1 MKLSGLENTTK
12 GLRDVKTQIETQ
24 IETIKKDVETIDED
38 IATKL
43 EEIET
48 LKQTKNAKLNS
59 LDTKEKDLTQ
69 LNTAIASLE
78 GLSGEEVVV
87 NKTVTIY
94 DDLVPVVDSSVQKV
108 EEE

>member
-24 IETIKKDVETIDED
+24 IETIKKDVENIDNN

-43 EEIET
+43 EEIEI
-48 LKQTKNAKLNS
+48 LKQTKSAKLNS
-59 LDTKEKDLTQ
+59 LDNKEKDLIQ
-69 LNTAIASLE
+69 LNTAIISLE
-78 GLSGEEVVV
+78 GLSGEEVV
-87 NKTVTIY
+87 KETTVVHE
-94 DDLVPVVDSSVQKV
+94 DLVPTVDSSVQKV